1 MTETPHQELSVHPR
15 GTTPASLIPTV
26 RFVTPC
32 VRIEPDG
39 VESGM
44 GLTSITE
51 RYGALTQPLPLAGGH
66 ALKPDPHG
74 RPALVDHLRQEA
86 PWLGPAIERVDEQLR
101 LQLWAG
107 RPWVAFRPLLLVG
120 PPGCGKSTLARL
132 LAARS
137 GCGHATLDLGGI
149 SDSRTLEGT
158 ARGWTNAQPCFPAL
172 AMAQTRTANP
182 IVVLEELDKCGGSA
196 RAGDPKAV
204 LLTMVEASTA
214 RSYYDKCLLAP
225 VDLSHVNWICTA
237 NTTDTLSPMLLSRLD
252 VVQLTGPGS
261 EHFDGLVRVILR
273 DLARRWDVPPGD
285 LPDLHPVAEERLRQ
299 VFAKGRSAR
308 ALAHAV
314 ERCIAAVVGLNSRR
328 LQ

>member
-1 MTETPHQELSVHPR
+1 MTETPHQERSAHPR
-15 GTTPASLIPTV
+15 GTTSASLIPTV

-44 GLTSITE
+44 GLTSMAA
-51 RYGALTQPLPLAGGH
+51 RFAALTQPLPLAGGD

-74 RPALVDHLRQEA
+74 RPALIDHLWQEA

-172 AMAQTRTANP
+172 AMSQTRTANP

-196 RAGDPKAV
+196 RNGDPKAV

-237 NTTDTLSPMLLSRLD
+237 NGTDTLSPMLRSRLD
-252 VVQLTGPGS
+252 VVHLRGPGPT
-261 EHFDGLVRVILR
+261 HFDGLVRVILR

-314 ERCIAAVVGLNSRR
+314 ERCIAAGVGLNGRR

>member
-1 MTETPHQELSVHPR
+1 MSTAT
-15 GTTPASLIPTV
+15 SLARSAEREADVPPSRIPTV

-32 VRIEPDG
+32 ARIEEDG
-39 VESGM
+39 VESGI
-44 GLTSITE
+44 GLVSMVE
-51 RYGALTQPLPLAGGH
+51 RYQALTEPLPLAGGD
-66 ALKPDPHG
+66 ALKPDRYG
-74 RPALVDHLRQEA
+74 TPALITHLRQEA
-86 PWLGPAIERVDEQLR
+86 PWLCPAIERIDEQLR

-132 LAARS
+132 IATQS
-137 GCGHATLDLGGI
+137 GCGHATLDLGGV
-149 SDSRTLEGT
+149 SDGRTLEGT
-158 ARGWTNAQPCFPAL
+158 SRGWTNAQPCFPSL

-196 RAGDPKAV
+196 RNGDPKAV

-237 NTTDTLSPMLLSRLD
+237 NATDSLSPMLLSRLD
-252 VVQLTGPGS
+252 VVHLSGPEP
-261 EHFDGLVRVILR
+261 EHFEGLLKGVLR
-273 DLARRWDVPPGD
+273 ELASRWEVPLAG
-285 LPDLHPVAEERLRQ
+285 LPELHPVAKERLRE

-308 ALAHAV
+308 ALALAV
-314 ERCIAAVVGLNSRR
+314 ERCIAAVVGLDDRR